1 MLEYVGA
8 NFLRQRLVLSILS
21 GKPVR
26 ISSIRDN
33 SESPGLNEYEAN
45 LLRFLEKMTNGTS
58 MKISVTGTTL
68 LFKPGILTG
77 GIIEHDCN
85 PQRSVGYLLE
95 VLFCLAPFC
104 KERVKTTL
112 RGVTNDPTD
121 PTVDFYRLTSLPVM
135 RMFGVLND
143 LELKVIKRGF
153 APEGGGE
160 VFFQCPNPRKLRPLQ
175 FFDQG
180 KIKRIR
186 GTAFASNV
194 SPQIP
199 NRVIE
204 SARSILNAYIPDIY
218 IYADHLKGNAA
229 GKSPGFG
236 LVLTAET
243 TTGVVLSAEGS
254 SNPKGHGDPV
264 IPEELGK
271 ETSSNLLEEIFNG
284 GCVDSVNQGLAAL
297 FMVLCEQD
305 VSKLMVGSLTP
316 YTIEFLR
323 HIKDFF
329 QVMFKLETKSFDPDE
344 KGGKM
349 GGDKVI
355 MTCAGIGYSNISRTL
370 R

>member
-8 NFLRQRLVLSILS
+8 NYLRQRLVLSILS

-45 LLRFLEKMTNGTS
+45 LLRFLEKITNGTTT
-58 MKISVTGTTL
+58 KINVTGTTL
-68 LFKPGILTG
+68 IFRPGLLIG
-77 GIIEHDCN
+77 GVIDHDCN
-85 PQRSVGYLLE
+85 PQRSISYLLE
-95 VLFCLAPFC
+95 VIFFLAPFC
-104 KERVKTTL
+104 KERVKATL
-112 RGVTNDPTD
+112 RGVTNDSSD

-135 RMFGVLND
+135 RMFGVLDD

-204 SARSILNAYIPDIY
+204 SSRSVLNTYLPDIY

-236 LVLTAET
+236 IVLTAET
-243 TTGVVLSAEGS
+243 TTGVVLAVENS
-254 SNPKGHGDPV
+254 SNPKGQGEPV
-264 IPEELGK
+264 IPEELGTK
-271 ETSSNLLEEIFNG
+271 TANDLLEEIFNG

-305 VSKLMVGSLTP
+305 VSKLMVGSLTD
-316 YTIEFLR
+316 YTIELLR
-323 HIKDFF
+323 HIRDFF
-329 QVMFKLETKSFDPDE
+329 QVMFKLETKTFDHDE
-344 KGGKM
+344 KGGRM

-355 MTCAGIGYSNISRTL
+355 MTCVGIGYSNISKTMR
-370 R
+370 